1 MSQGDALLW
10 LQVLERGQEISKR
23 DWRVVRVAIVELRQ
37 QTYIGRL
44 FFGDDNGVVMWDCDC
59 RPSDGCW
66 LALKAYI
73 PATRKQRPMNIRQ
86 CSAVCSTHADYNS
99 NTQHRCCVQRFA
111 CTQANLHTGCPK
123 SCVYWILPRLGGRRI
138 IE

>member
-1 MSQGDALLW
+1 MDRRMCIMNAGILGSDGALKQYAQILKHGCGT
-10 LQVLERGQEISKR
+10 QVLERGQEISKR

-66 LALKAYI
+66 LALKVCVHSLQVRALEGRGLQCCLLKAHSQAG
-73 PATRKQRPMNIRQ
+73 PQR
-86 CSAVCSTHADYNS
+86 
-99 NTQHRCCVQRFA
+99 
-111 CTQANLHTGCPK
+111 
-123 SCVYWILPRLGGRRI
+123 
-138 IE
+138 

>member
-1 MSQGDALLW
+1 M
-10 LQVLERGQEISKR
+10 LERGQEISKR

-66 LALKAYI
+66 LALKVLVTHHAALLSY
-73 PATRKQRPMNIRQ
+73 KEMQ
-86 CSAVCSTHADYNS
+86 CRMC
-99 NTQHRCCVQRFA
+99 
-111 CTQANLHTGCPK
+111 
-123 SCVYWILPRLGGRRI
+123 
-138 IE
+138 